1 MKEHISFEMLNFG
14 IICSLL
20 MLPLNDFI
28 NFLIKLYN
36 NNNDNDGNNNIRGLQ
51 HIYTEQGWPRYFFQ

>member
-36 NNNDNDGNNNIRGLQ
+36 NNNDNDGNNNIRGL
-51 HIYTEQGWPRYFFQ
+51 